1 MFNTIEMPYST
12 TTLVIPKLFDVEVV
26 DMSDISLQASSP
38 PEVSEKLEDRNS
50 TRGSN

>member
-26 DMSDISLQASSP
+26 DMSEIVPPSILTAIS
-38 PEVSEKLEDRNS
+38 E
-50 TRGSN
+50 